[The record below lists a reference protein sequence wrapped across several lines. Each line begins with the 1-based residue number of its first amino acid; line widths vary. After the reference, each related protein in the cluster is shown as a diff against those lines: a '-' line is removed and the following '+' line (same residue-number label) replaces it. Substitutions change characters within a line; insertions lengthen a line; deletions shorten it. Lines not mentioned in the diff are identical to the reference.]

1 MLGRIWEGIG
11 TLALNPHPP
20 GRKKLMGHEE
30 LYRIRIGSW
39 RVVYQV
45 DDATQTVTVLRV
57 GRRGDVYRHL

>member
-1 MLGRIWEGIG
+1 MWESIG
-11 TLALNPHPP
+11 TLAHNPYPP

-57 GRRGDVYRHL
+57 GRREDVYRHI